1 MSALHNG
8 ISIPTSLRVTIL
20 TALITSNVSHP
31 DVDVHELPHEHGLPS
46 IGQDPR
52 ALRAF
57 AGSDAWTLK
66 SSEIQTLPHRDN
78 NALRQSADEV
88 PHLDDGYMRH
98 GHFPRIHT
106 PISWLVGSAHNDD
119 EDRSRAGEPG
129 DSAKDWNRDWETHAF
144 DRPAVARQPG
154 PSEVELIGVLPSCP
168 ECAAAAEDEDAMA
181 DDWRKVHEPQLS
193 GFHLGQHVHTAE
205 DHHEPS
211 ANAVDAPIEDDVVA
225 RDSDAHA
232 ERLKLERCL
241 TRGVVPDRRRRSF
254 LHVFQ
259 HLRRGSSYDGADLE
273 IPSSN
278 KDMAVPQSVVV
289 SEAAETMPKPAVEAE
304 AVDAGKGALKR
315 RASITEAFKAH
326 YRPYRHHSWK
336 LSSPTTPVE
345 MAQNV
350 AETGQTTSAMT
361 DELGATTP
369 VTHQQ

>member
-1 MSALHNG
+1 M
-8 ISIPTSLRVTIL
+8 
-20 TALITSNVSHP
+20 TALIASNASHP
-31 DVDVHELPHEHGLPS
+31 DVDIHELPHEHGLPS

-66 SSEIQTLPHRDN
+66 SSEIQTPPHRDS
-78 NALRQSADEV
+78 NALRLSADEV
-88 PHLDDGYMRH
+88 PHLDDGYMQH

-106 PISWLVGSAHNDD
+106 PISWLVGSAHNND

-144 DRPAVARQPG
+144 DRPAVARKPG
-154 PSEVELIGVLPSCP
+154 PSEVESIGVLPSCP

-181 DDWRKVHEPQLS
+181 DDWH
-193 GFHLGQHVHTAE
+193 
-205 DHHEPS
+205 HHEPS
-211 ANAVDAPIEDDVVA
+211 ADAVDAPVEDDVVA

-241 TRGVVPDRRRRSF
+241 TREVVPDRRRRSF
-254 LHVFQ
+254 FDVFQ
-259 HLRRGSSYDGADLE
+259 HLRRGSSYDGPDLE
-273 IPSSN
+273 ILSSN
-278 KDMAVPQSVVV
+278 KDMAVPQSVVA
-289 SEAAETMPKPAVEAE
+289 SEAADTMPKPAVEAE

-315 RASITEAFKAH
+315 RASITEAFKAR

-345 MAQNV
+345 IAQNV
-350 AETGQTTSAMT
+350 VETGSGQTTSAMT

-369 VTHQQ
+369 VTHQE